1 MLGFKKAKLV
11 FATENFDDV
20 IPACTEEIN
29 SSESESEYFLEA
41 LLLRASFYL
50 LSGQQK
56 EALDDLN
63 TIIDTENAD
72 VDIKVNALIKRASLH
87 MQLEKTKECIEDFDK
102 AAVLGPN
109 IAGNQITC
117 FLTFYTFIFCRCVSS
132 SWPNTFTIR

>member
-1 MLGFKKAKLV
+1 M
-11 FATENFDDV
+11 FATEDFDEV

-56 EALDDLN
+56 EALRDLN

-72 VDIKVNALIKRASLH
+72 VDIRVNALIKRASLN
-87 MQLEKTKECIEDFDK
+87 MQLEKTQESIDDFDK
-102 AAVLGPN
+102 AAALGPN
-109 IAGNQITC
+109 IAGSKRTN
-117 FLTFYTFIFCRCVSS
+117 LTTNVNY
-132 SWPNTFTIR
+132 